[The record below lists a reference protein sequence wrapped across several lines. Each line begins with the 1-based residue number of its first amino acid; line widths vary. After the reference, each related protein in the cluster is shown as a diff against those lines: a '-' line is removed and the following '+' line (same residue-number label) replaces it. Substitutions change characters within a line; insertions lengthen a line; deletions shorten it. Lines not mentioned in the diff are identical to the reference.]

1 MTDNYEFKPG
11 LPEVLEMVQ
20 VNFDHVDEP
29 KKNKTGRRKGC
40 LNKKTRTE
48 TIFRQ
53 QMENHFE
60 KVMKKDFAHV
70 LSATVQ
76 KAKEG
81 DMAATKM
88 LFDRVIPVGKAIDFT
103 DNRGTPMIN
112 INIGNLTKDDN
123 SVVSDQ

>member
-1 MTDNYEFKPG
+1 
-11 LPEVLEMVQ
+11 MVQ

-70 LSATVQ
+70 LKSTVQ

-123 SVVSDQ
+123 SVVSEQ